1 MKLTIYTKPQLESLE
16 YIYKNTELCEIMGRN
31 KSDKGNKDLTKSHN
45 YTTIYS
51 KLFKKLRDKPID
63 LFELGL
69 GTNNIDVPS
78 NMGVNARPGASL
90 YGWAEFF
97 PGGKIYGADIDQR
110 ILFNTERIHTFHCD
124 QTKPDSIDELWN
136 QQKIRDKQF
145 DIIIEDG
152 YHNHYAQIC
161 FFENSIHKVKKG
173 GYYIIEDINHG
184 LPFNLMC
191 EQFQHYRANN
201 QHSNLDVSIYQLP
214 TLNAGQIKN
223 GNNGLIIIKNDR

>member
-1 MKLTIYTKPQLESLE
+1 MKLTTHTKLQFKGLDYL
-16 YIYKNTELCEIMGRN
+16 YKSTELCEIMGRN
-31 KSDKGNKDLTKSHN
+31 KSDKGNKDLTRSHN

-51 KLFKKLRDKPID
+51 LLFKELRSKPIE

-78 NMGVNARPGASL
+78 NMGAMARPGASL

-97 PGGKIYGADIDQR
+97 PEAKIYGADIDQR

-124 QTKPDSIDELWN
+124 QTNPDSIYKLWN
-136 QQKIRDKQF
+136 QRKIRDKQF

-161 FFENSIHKVKKG
+161 FFENSIHKVKPG

-184 LPFNLMC
+184 IPFNLMC
-191 EQFQHYRANN
+191 EQFQYYKANN
-201 QHSNLDVSIYQLP
+201 QYPDLDVSIYQLP
-214 TLNAGQIKN
+214 TLNASQMEN
-223 GNNGLIIIKNDR
+223 GNNGLVIIKNDR